1 MTSILKA
8 DTIQDTD
15 GNNIINENANTVTIG
30 KAGDTVALAG
40 STVTGITQGITE
52 ADQWRL
58 TADLT
63 ADASPISS
71 NWERVDETSFGKIGT
86 GMSVSS
92 GYWTFPSTGLYL
104 VTGISQITAV
114 SDSLNFKIMVTTNNS
129 TYDEY
134 AYVNTQIS
142 SGTIRCNNSTNAFV
156 NVTNTSNVKV
166 AFYITGN
173 NGSST
178 LHGNTDKT
186 ETTVSFIRLG
196 DSV

>member
-1 MTSILKA
+1 MADGTLKVGTITTSSGSG
-8 DTIQDTD
+8 TITLGQS
-15 GNNIINENANTVTIG
+15 GETISIPSG
-30 KAGDTVALAG
+30 VSQSGL
-40 STVTGITQGITE
+40 GITE
-52 ADQWRL
+52 ADMWRL
-58 TADLT
+58 TADVT
-63 ADASPISS
+63 ADTSPISS
-71 NWERVDETSFGKIGT
+71 NWERVDESSFGKIGT

-104 VTGISQITAV
+104 VLGISQITAV

-142 SGTIRCNNSTNAFV
+142 SGTIRCNNSTSAFV
-156 NVTNTSNVKV
+156 NVTDTSNVKV

-173 NGSST
+173 DGSST
-178 LHGNTDKT
+178 LHGNSDKS
-186 ETTVSFIRLG
+186 ETVVNFIRLG